1 MVNIQL
7 SIRNPWSNKFH
18 NYKCYTWQVSENKA
32 IEIEFLKSA
41 DIVDLHLSITHRQS
55 HAGVDFELGL
65 LGYNFHFMFY
75 DIRHWDYIL
84 KRWETYDEESNS
96 KADH

>member
-7 SIRNPWSNKFH
+7 NIRNPWSNKFH

-84 KRWETYDEESNS
+84 KRWEIYDEESNS